1 LSAEKKGTPGKA
13 TEITTTENEAALN
26 VDEGAKLTF
35 YVLSNSCII
44 VWQES
49 TLLSVI
55 PYQ

>member
-13 TEITTTENEAALN
+13 TEITTTKNEAALN
-26 VDEGAKLTF
+26 IDEGAKLTF
-35 YVLSNSCII
+35 HVLSNSCII

-55 PYQ
+55 